1 MRKCPRSLL
10 QIEAVMSFFST
21 LRQHLPPIIFLLAL
35 LSAFPP
41 LATDM
46 YLPALPQL
54 QQEWGVS
61 FAKVNL
67 TLVAFF
73 ISYCCFLLIHGPLSD
88 RFGRKPP
95 LIAGITVFIAAS
107 VLCAMAPSVEVMVA
121 GRFLQGAGASASSAV
136 VFATSKDRFN
146 GPMRQKVFVQIG
158 AIVAAAPMLAPVLGG
173 WLLKFFSW
181 QWIFILQAMLG
192 CIALVGVYHMRET
205 LPEKSAAGFRAVFMG
220 YLRLLGNQ
228 GYLRQLMLFSLIG
241 MPLFAFIGG
250 SADLYMNDMGFSAQ
264 QYGYLF
270 AFNSSA
276 FILAPLAFSRASRR
290 FSVRLLIPLAF
301 CGMLAGALVL
311 LVPVLPT
318 PWHLA
323 VPMLWITFCFSFCR
337 PAGNNLI
344 LEEVSTD
351 AGSASSL
358 MVFFYFV
365 TGAAGIWIFS
375 LAWIDKQQ
383 VLAIMTLVVATV
395 ALLLW
400 FLHAFLPAPRRG
412 S

>member
-1 MRKCPRSLL
+1 
-10 QIEAVMSFFST
+10 MSIAAT
-21 LRQHLPPIIFLLAL
+21 LRRRFPPIILLLSL

-61 FAKVNL
+61 FARVNA

-95 LIAGITVFIAAS
+95 LIAGISVFIAAS
-107 VLCAMAPSVEVMVA
+107 LLCAVSNSVEMMVA
-121 GRFLQGAGASASSAV
+121 GRFLQGAGASAASAV
-136 VFATSKDRFN
+136 VFATSKDRFT
-146 GPMRQKVFVQIG
+146 GPVRQKVFVQIG

-173 WLLKFFSW
+173 WILKFFSW
-181 QWIFILQAMLG
+181 HWIFVLQAFLG
-192 CIALVGVYHMRET
+192 AVALVGVHFMRET
-205 LPEKSAAGFRAVFMG
+205 LPEKSTAGLLTVFRS
-220 YLRLLGNQ
+220 YLHLLGNQ

-250 SADLYMNDMGFSAQ
+250 SADLYMNGMGYTAQ
-264 QYGYLF
+264 QYGYFF

-276 FILAPLAFSRASRR
+276 FILAPLTFSRVSRHY
-290 FSVRLLIPLAF
+290 SVRLLIPLAF
-301 CGMLAGALVL
+301 CGMLTGGLAL
-311 LVPVLPT
+311 LVPVLPI
-318 PWHLA
+318 PWRLA
-323 VPMLWITFCFSFCR
+323 LPMVWTTFCFSFCR

-344 LEEVSTD
+344 LEEVSKD
-351 AGSASSL
+351 VGSASSL

-365 TGAAGIWIFS
+365 TGASGIWIFS
-375 LAWIDKQQ
+375 QGWQDKQQ
-383 VLAIMTLVVATV
+383 VLGIMVILVACV
-395 ALLLW
+395 ALGLW
-400 FLHAFLPAPRRG
+400 FLHSILPAPG
-412 S
+412 SKKESGP